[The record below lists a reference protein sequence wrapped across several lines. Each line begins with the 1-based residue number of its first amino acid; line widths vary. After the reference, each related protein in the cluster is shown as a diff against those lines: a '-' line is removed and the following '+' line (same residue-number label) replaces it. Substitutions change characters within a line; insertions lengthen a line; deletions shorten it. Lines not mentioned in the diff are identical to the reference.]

1 MVMVSRV
8 GFELGVVGAEMGA
21 WFGVKTGARER
32 RYEEMDEGEMPECA
46 SRIDGGVFVYES

>member
-1 MVMVSRV
+1 MVSRV